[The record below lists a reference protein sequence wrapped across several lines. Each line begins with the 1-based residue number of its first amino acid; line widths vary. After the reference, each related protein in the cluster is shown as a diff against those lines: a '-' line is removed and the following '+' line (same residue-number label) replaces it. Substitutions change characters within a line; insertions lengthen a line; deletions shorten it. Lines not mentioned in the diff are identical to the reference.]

1 MTLELPIAL
10 PIALTIAGSDGTG
23 GAGIQGDLRTFAAHG
38 VHGLSAITC
47 VTVQGTRGVRAV
59 VPLAAS
65 LVRAQIEA
73 ALEDLYP
80 PGASVAK
87 LGALATAEIVAT
99 IADALDARPEISLVA
114 DTVIASSSGARL
126 VDAAGLDVFVARIV
140 PRAALITPNAEE
152 LRILADLAEP
162 VRDEAALL
170 AGARVL
176 LERGAR
182 AVLAKG
188 GHLPGAPVDL
198 LVTRDAVVRLPGERL
213 ISDCTHGTGC
223 TLASAIAAHLAH
235 GRSLEEAA
243 RRAKRYVAEAIAAAR
258 PIGHGKSPLAHFAPR
273 DP

>member
-1 MTLELPIAL
+1 VTSAL
-10 PIALTIAGSDGTG
+10 PIALTVAGSDGTG

-47 VTVQGTRGVRAV
+47 VTVQGTRGVRSV

-65 LVRAQIEA
+65 LVRAQIDA
-73 ALEDLYP
+73 ALEDLYA
-80 PGASVAK
+80 PGARVAK
-87 LGALATAEIVAT
+87 LGALATAEIVAA
-99 IADALDARPEISLVA
+99 IADALDARPELAVVA

-126 VDAAGLDVFVARIV
+126 LDDAGVALLAARIF
-140 PRAALITPNAEE
+140 PRATLITPNAEE
-152 LRILADLAEP
+152 LRILAELAEP
-162 VRDEAALL
+162 VRDEAGLL

-198 LVTRDAVVRLPGERL
+198 LVTRGTREAVVRLPGERL
-213 ISDCTHGTGC
+213 TSDCTHGTGC

-243 RRAKRYVAEAIAAAR
+243 RRAKRYVSEAIAAAT